1 MEMADRFARVVRC
14 LAVPWLL
21 RMTGTGLSA
30 TFEMQP
36 PWLVGRG
43 RGRGRGRDRDRDR
56 DRGPLRCCVPH
67 AVVLIHGL
75 PNCLPS
81 PVVQRGIP
89 KVIHLKPLDIIPS
102 LLFVAVNSVSAATI
116 QVP

>member
-43 RGRGRGRDRDRDR
+43 RGR

-81 PVVQRGIP
+81 PVVQRGIR